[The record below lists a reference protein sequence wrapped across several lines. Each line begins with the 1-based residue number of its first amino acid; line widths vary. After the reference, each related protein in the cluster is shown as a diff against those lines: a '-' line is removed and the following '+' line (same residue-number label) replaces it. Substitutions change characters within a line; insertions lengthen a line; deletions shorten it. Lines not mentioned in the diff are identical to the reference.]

1 MFFYNLAIGVYH
13 LGIRIAALW
22 SDKARA
28 WVRGR
33 KRIWEALPS
42 TDKRVIWF
50 HAASLGEYEQ
60 GRPVME
66 LWRKEHPND
75 FILLTFYSPSGFAIN
90 HSDAPAD
97 YICYLP
103 ADGKRNAQ
111 RWFDHWDPKLAVFF
125 KYDMWLH
132 YIKTAHEN
140 EVPLGFI
147 SVLVRSN
154 QFFLKP
160 WASFVKKT
168 LKLAAFW
175 SCQDKASVNTLL
187 SHGFK
192 EVHLAGDTRVDRVM
206 HLRDSEFR
214 DDVMATFVRGELVLI
229 AGSSWPKE
237 EGMIAEL
244 LKRETEIKVIMA
256 PHDVSEKHLKN
267 IEANFGNYA
276 IRYSHVSRASDARSY
291 KVLIVD
297 RVGWLSR
304 LYRYGH
310 MAFIGGGF
318 KRGVHNTLE
327 PVAYHLPVA
336 FGPNH
341 QAFHEP
347 NVFLEMGIGYEIHT
361 AEDLWRFVQT
371 HKKEVSRLQV
381 EKNAA
386 RFFKNHSGATEKNIT
401 LLKYII
407 QSKRPFSV

>member
-1 MFFYNLAIGVYH
+1 MH
-13 LGIRIAALW
+13 
-22 SDKARA
+22 
-28 WVRGR
+28 GR
-33 KRIWEALPS
+33 KGIWEILP
-42 TDKRVIWF
+42 TTNKRVIWF

-66 LWRKEHPND
+66 LWRKEHPAD
-75 FILLTFYSPSGFAIN
+75 FILLTFYSPSGFAVS
-90 HSDAPAD
+90 HADAPAD

-140 EVPLGFI
+140 VVPLGFI
-147 SVLVRSN
+147 SVLVRPG

-160 WASFVKKT
+160 WASFVKKV
-168 LKLAAFW
+168 LKQATFW
-175 SCQDKASVNTLL
+175 SCQDKESVKMLM
-187 SHGFK
+187 SHGF
-192 EVHLAGDTRVDRVM
+192 EGVHLAGDTRVDRVM
-206 HLRDSEFR
+206 HLRNSDFR
-214 DDVMATFVRGELVLI
+214 DDIMATFARGSLVLV

-237 EGMIAEL
+237 EAMIAEL
-244 LKRETEIKVIMA
+244 LKHELDIKVIMA
-256 PHDVSEKHLKN
+256 PHDVSEKHMKD
-267 IEANFGNYA
+267 IGANFGNYA
-276 IRYSHVSRASDARSY
+276 IRYSQVSKASDVRSY
-291 KVLIVD
+291 KVLVVD

-347 NVFLEMGIGYEIHT
+347 NVFLEMGIGYEIRT
-361 AEDLWRFVQT
+361 TDDLLSFVKM
-371 HKKEVSRLQV
+371 HKKEVNRLQV
-381 EKNAA
+381 EKNAS
-386 RFFKNHSGATEKNIT
+386 RFFENHRGATEKNVK
-401 LLKYII
+401 LLRYIL